1 MSALGSMPDF
11 NSKYNTMDLI
21 TPSFGLIF
29 WQSIIF
35 LLVLFILGKYAW
47 KPILGAIHTRE
58 QSIADALKAAESA
71 KEEMANLR
79 STNEKLLAEARQER
93 DKMIREAAKVGEQLK
108 EQAKA
113 DAKTIGDKMIEDAKS
128 TIENEKNDAIRQI
141 KDQVAD
147 LSLQIA
153 EKLLKRNLATDK
165 SQQDLIKD
173 FMKELKLN

>member
-1 MSALGSMPDF
+1 
-11 NSKYNTMDLI
+11 MDLI

-29 WQSIIF
+29 WQTIIF
-35 LLVLFILGKYAW
+35 LIVLFILGKFAW
-47 KPILGAIHTRE
+47 KPILGAISSRE

-71 KEEMANLR
+71 KEEMTNLK

-93 DKMIREAAKVGEQLK
+93 DKMMREAAKVGEQLN

-113 DAKTIGDKMIEDAKS
+113 DAKIIGDKMIDDAKQ
-128 TIENEKNDAIRQI
+128 TIEAEKNDAIRQI

-153 EKLLKRNLATDK
+153 EKLLKKNLADDK

-173 FMKELKLN
+173 FMKDLKLN